1 MPAGGGGKIGKEK
14 SSAEQ
19 KCVCCSKSQ
28 VERQNIPISPL
39 CSLATNNPR
48 KYLFQRSNYKR
59 LQSKR
64 KKKVKNETVSLR
76 FILKIFQ
83 NMRNLAQATVTQVF
97 TVGNELCKHIDLS
110 ISYIIIVKQ
119 RYVFL
124 EDLLRRS
131 ADE

>member
-1 MPAGGGGKIGKEK
+1 M
-14 SSAEQ
+14 
-19 KCVCCSKSQ
+19 
-28 VERQNIPISPL
+28 
-39 CSLATNNPR
+39 
-48 KYLFQRSNYKR
+48 FQRSNYKR